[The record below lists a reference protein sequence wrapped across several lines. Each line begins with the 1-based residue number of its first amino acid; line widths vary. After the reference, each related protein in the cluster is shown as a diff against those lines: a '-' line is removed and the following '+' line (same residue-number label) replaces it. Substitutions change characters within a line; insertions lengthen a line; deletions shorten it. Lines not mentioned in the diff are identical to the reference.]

1 MPGYFSDR
9 LRRTGRAPRNLTAGY
24 ILKKDTPTVGKKSNT
39 GQEFKVYTDW
49 TRRKSEPLFF
59 VCFFFFFII
68 IFFYETV
75 KRNNKTQNSAKTTS
89 YVAFILS
96 FIFIPI
102 FAFFLMI
109 ENLFTHHTLFFFH
122 TSTNLNAPLSNKWMI
137 VAGGLLLF
145 QPISDLL
152 VVSPVEIWRQSVVC
166 SKSIRSVVCT
176 IQWLSNLHDV
186 FFFQCGLSLRN

>member
-1 MPGYFSDR
+1 LIVLPGYFSDR

-49 TRRKSEPLFF
+49 TRRKSEPFF
-59 VCFFFFFII
+59 FFWFFFFII

-96 FIFIPI
+96 SIFIPI
-102 FAFFLMI
+102 FAFFFYDREFVYTFI
-109 ENLFTHHTLFFFH
+109 HSFFFIPPPI
-122 TSTNLNAPLSNKWMI
+122 LMPLYQISEWSLLAVCFCSNPFRI
-137 VAGGLLLF
+137 
-145 QPISDLL
+145 
-152 VVSPVEIWRQSVVC
+152 C
-166 SKSIRSVVCT
+166 S
-176 IQWLSNLHDV
+176 
-186 FFFQCGLSLRN
+186 